1 MALAR
6 QRVEWQRAAVLTAAA
21 INHNAWRAGNADPE
35 QLIPAEFRPP
45 REPEPELTAEEKEQ
59 AAKLGWRMMDR
70 AFGGKR

>member
-6 QRVEWQRAAVLTAAA
+6 QRVEWQRAAVMTAAT

-35 QLIPAEFRPP
+35 GLIPAEFRPP
-45 REPEPELTAEEKEQ
+45 KEAGPEPTDEEREQ
-59 AAKLGWRMMDR
+59 AAALGWRLMDR